1 MSSVILQG
9 EANTPFTFVRDAEVD
24 DQEQAASLVSQVVA
38 DPPRRAP
45 LACAGRDGE
54 QRADLVSSLGLSAK
68 ERAKQVD
75 HPVVRLGC
83 TSACACVV
91 AVKVYALFFA
101 AAFRSEEL

>member
-1 MSSVILQG
+1 M
-9 EANTPFTFVRDAEVD
+9 RHAEV
-24 DQEQAASLVSQVVA
+24 EVQAPAAGLVSQVVPDFHVA
-38 DPPRRAP
+38 AP

-75 HPVVRLGC
+75 HAVVRLGC